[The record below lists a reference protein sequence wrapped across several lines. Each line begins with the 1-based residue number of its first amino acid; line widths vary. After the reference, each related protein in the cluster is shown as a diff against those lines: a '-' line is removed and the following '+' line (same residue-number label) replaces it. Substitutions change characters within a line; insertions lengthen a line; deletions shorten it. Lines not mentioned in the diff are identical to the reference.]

1 MVLHSIWG
9 VGERKVWKLPHR
21 LLIYR
26 RMDAVT
32 LLRYRLLGEHQGGN
46 GERVNLSLRLLRLV
60 YFKVQESGE
69 QFYLIYKIDGL
80 GNIS

>member
-1 MVLHSIWG
+1 MVLDSIWG
-9 VGERKVWKLPHR
+9 VGERKVWKLPPG
-21 LLIYR
+21 LLIYH

-69 QFYLIYKIDGL
+69 QLYLIYKIDGL
-80 GNIS
+80 GNIN